1 MTELR
6 YVHLSPELADQCAE
20 LELRSFPTADPEEL
34 LSADDIAAYAET
46 FPEGFFV
53 CLDGDRVVGQGA
65 GIFLDFDFDDYS
77 HSIVEITSPA
87 STCAAI
93 MIPTPTGTTA
103 PISRLIPTTGAR
115 ASARPS
121 TTSASSS

>member
-65 GIFLDFDFDDYS
+65 GIFLDFDFDDPS
-77 HSIVEITSPA
+77 TPSSRSPA
-87 STCAAI
+87 STSAATT
-93 MIPTPTGTTA
+93 IPTATGTTA
-103 PISRLIPTTGAR
+103 PTSRLIPTTGAR

>member
-65 GIFLDFDFDDYS
+65 GIFLDFDFDDPS
-77 HSIVEITSPA
+77 TPSSRSPA
-87 STCAAI
+87 STSAATT
-93 MIPTPTGTTA
+93 IPTPTGTTA